1 MKFVVPTAAASARQD
16 LTAAGRIL
24 GFVPNLLAVLAEA
37 PIALRAYI
45 NLTELLGD
53 PSLSPIEQQVTMLA
67 SSYEHC
73 CGYCIAV
80 HSTVATMAG
89 MPEPGPVTLRRG
101 NTKYL
106 TETTH
111 ADD

>member
-1 MKFVVPTAAASARQD
+1 MKFVVPTATASARQD

-53 PSLSPIEQQVTMLA
+53 GSLSPIVQ
-67 SSYEHC
+67 
-73 CGYCIAV
+73 
-80 HSTVATMAG
+80 
-89 MPEPGPVTLRRG
+89 R
-101 NTKYL
+101 
-106 TETTH
+106 
-111 ADD
+111 